1 MEFEYDDR
9 KLQEL
14 FRDMDEKHRLKAL
27 KGAFRTEGN
36 KVRKIA
42 ARILRTKMKSNR
54 KLEACIRV
62 VVSKRKPQFT
72 VTVSPKGRATRSGK
86 YGRGRQIKGY
96 YTNHRGLPVPVLVWA
111 ELGTK
116 PRYTKSTEGN
126 RGGWLPSWIR
136 DPLTGKRLRSHATN
150 KAYRGKMP
158 AMGFMARTKVLA
170 APQVTDGLHEAV
182 RAYTVKTAKKY
193 GCKIT

>member
-14 FRDMDEKHRLKAL
+14 FREMDEKHRLKAL
-27 KGAFRTEGN
+27 KGVFRTEGN
-36 KVRKIA
+36 KVKKIA

-62 VVSKRKPQFT
+62 VVAKEEPQFS
-72 VTVSPKGRATRSGK
+72 VTVKPERGATRKGR
-86 YGRGRQIKGY
+86 YMRGRQKKGC
-96 YTNHRGLPVPVLVWA
+96 YTNRRGLSVPVLYWA
-111 ELGTK
+111 EDGTK

-136 DPLTGKRLRSHATN
+136 DPLTGKRRRSHATN

-158 AMGFMARTKVLA
+158 ALGFMARAKVLA

-182 RAYTVKTAKKY
+182 RAYTVKIAKKY